1 MRERSGTIGRMS
13 AGRVL
18 LPVALARAGLLPAAL
33 ARAGLLPLALALT
46 GLPAC
51 GGPGGGAGTGPLV
64 VAADVGFAPHAMMTG
79 AGEVEGFNVDLAREI
94 AARLGRPGVEVVD
107 FEWSSIF
114 SGLYARRFEFV
125 IAPTTITE
133 GRARRVLLTEG
144 YLDTDPV
151 FLRRRDQPEL
161 DDLAQLA
168 GQVVAVNNGS
178 AYDLWA
184 TENAGP
190 LGFEVQRYG
199 KNADAVQ
206 AVLSGRAFANLVGET
221 VAYWVVRENALVR
234 ADYRIPAE
242 TAFAIAFR
250 NDDGETRNRVETIL
264 ECLKVEGVIA
274 RIHRDWLG
282 EEPAPGSAA
291 VTAYEGFGPPGL
303 PGFEPTPGRVP
314 CG

>member
-1 MRERSGTIGRMS
+1 MRTG
-13 AGRVL
+13 
-18 LPVALARAGLLPAAL
+18 GLLVLFAFAAGEL
-33 ARAGLLPLALALT
+33 SGCT
-46 GLPAC
+46 
-51 GGPGGGAGTGPLV
+51 GPGAPGGNGAAGPLV
-64 VAADVGFAPHAMMTG
+64 VAADVGFAPHVMMKG
-79 AGEVEGFNVDLAREI
+79 DGGVEGFNVDLAHEI
-94 AARLGRPGVEVVD
+94 AARLGRPGVEIVD

-151 FLRRRDQPEL
+151 FLRRRDTAKL
-161 DDLAQLA
+161 DDLSQLA
-168 GQVVAVNNGS
+168 GEIVAVNNGS

-184 TENAGP
+184 TDNADS
-190 LGFEVQRYG
+190 LDFEVQRYG

-206 AVLSGRAFANLVGET
+206 AVLSGRAFANLVGES
-221 VAYWVVRENALVR
+221 VARWVVQQNPAVR
-234 ADYRIPAE
+234 ADYRIRAE

-250 NDDGETRNRVETIL
+250 NDDGDTRNRVEAIL
-264 ECLKVEGVIA
+264 ECLKVEGVLA

-282 EEPAPGSAA
+282 EDPAPGSAA
-291 VTAYEGFGPPGL
+291 VTAHDGFGPPGL

>member
-1 MRERSGTIGRMS
+1 MSRGR
-13 AGRVL
+13 L
-18 LPVALARAGLLPAAL
+18 LLAPALAAGGLL
-33 ARAGLLPLALALT
+33 
-46 GLPAC
+46 AC
-51 GGPGGGAGTGPLV
+51 GGGGGSGADEPAGPLV

-79 AGEVEGFNVDLAREI
+79 SGDVEGFNVDLAREI

-168 GQVVAVNNGS
+168 GEVVAVNNGS

-184 TENAGP
+184 TGNAES

-206 AVLSGRAFANLVGET
+206 AVLSGRAFANLVGES
-221 VAYWVVRENALVR
+221 VARWVVRQNPSVR
-234 ADYRIPAE
+234 ADYRIRAE

-250 NDDGETRNRVETIL
+250 NDDGETRNRVEAVL
-264 ECLKVEGVIA
+264 ECLKVEGVLA

-282 EEPAPGSAA
+282 EDPAPGSAA